1 MLLCHLLKVI
11 WLSNRFP
18 SCSPN
23 AFSKSSLFIPSTW
36 RPIIP
41 SRYLTTLP
49 LDTISHYWHL
59 VCCHIHTW
67 GWTAWPWARPGPPW
81 RWSACQ
87 CRCLGSEGCRAWPK
101 RVTYNDIICRLG
113 CDSVENQ
120 KHIYDCVAFDEDSEE
135 SVSYTDT
142 YMYALKALLVLM

>member
-36 RPIIP
+36 RPFIP

-87 CRCLGSEGCRAWPK
+87 CRCLGSEGCRALPK
-101 RVTYNDIICRLG
+101 RVEVIST
-113 CDSVENQ
+113 
-120 KHIYDCVAFDEDSEE
+120 
-135 SVSYTDT
+135 T
-142 YMYALKALLVLM
+142 LKACLGVLPVLLILGLRSTPISAIPLLREYSHKSAVVLLRVLPY